1 MTLHFLHL
9 DERQRYL
16 ILYLKDLTWQQKED
30 LEKLKQESPQS
41 SKLLISE
48 SEPSEV
54 LRNMFSV
61 EDSTLGN
68 FDIQAIRI

>member
-1 MTLHFLHL
+1 MTLDFLHL

-68 FDIQAIRI
+68 FDI